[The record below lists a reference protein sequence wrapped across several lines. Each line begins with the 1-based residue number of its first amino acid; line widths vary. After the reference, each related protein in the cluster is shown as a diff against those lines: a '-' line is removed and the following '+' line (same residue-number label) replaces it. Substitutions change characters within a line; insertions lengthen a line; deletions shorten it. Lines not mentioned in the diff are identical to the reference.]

1 VLDVRKYVC
10 EYHLKLCRCTMP
22 PKKVQIQRTG
32 ISSCCFFNSKTA
44 VKNAPCDNDTSDID
58 IVNEE
63 THNCMVFEEHT
74 STLFVNDC
82 DYYSITD
89 DEETD
94 GSYIGE
100 NTLDSRSAVKMETY
114 R

>member
-1 VLDVRKYVC
+1 MRISSKVVPLYI
-10 EYHLKLCRCTMP
+10 TMP

-32 ISSCCFFNSKTA
+32 ISSCCFLLKNSS
-44 VKNAPCDNDTSDID
+44 VKNASCDNDTSDID

-74 STLFVNDC
+74 LFVNNC

-94 GSYIGE
+94 GSYLGE
-100 NTLDSRSAVKMETY
+100 NTLDSRSAVKLET
-114 R
+114 

>member
-1 VLDVRKYVC
+1 MLDVRKYVC

-32 ISSCCFFNSKTA
+32 ISSCCFLLKNSS
-44 VKNAPCDNDTSDID
+44 VKNASCDNDTSDID
-58 IVNEE
+58 IVNTE
-63 THNCMVFEEHT
+63 THNGMVFEEHT
-74 STLFVNDC
+74 LFVNNC

-94 GSYIGE
+94 GSYLGE
-100 NTLDSRSAVKMETY
+100 NTDSRSAVKMETY